1 MSTIPVS
8 TVSAV
13 CMSWVADAPEAPQA
27 LLREEPQSRALLD
40 AARAGNREAFGDLV
54 TLHHR
59 VVVRTALAV
68 LGSREEAE
76 DAAQDAFV
84 TAWQKL
90 GGFRGD
96 ATFRTWLLTIA
107 WRKALDRRRVL
118 RLRLSRVPTAGWDG
132 DERDP
137 IDALETRE
145 PNPEVH
151 AVSRDLSRRVRAEI
165 GKLAPKLRD
174 TLLLAA
180 SGEHTYDEIATMLAV
195 PLGTVKWRVA
205 EARRL
210 LNARLATT
218 VPR

>member
-1 MSTIPVS
+1 MT
-8 TVSAV
+8 
-13 CMSWVADAPEAPQA
+13 WVADAPQP

-59 VVVRTALAV
+59 VVFRAALAV

-96 ATFRTWLLTIA
+96 ATFRTWLLTIV
-107 WRKALDRRRVL
+107 WRKALDRRRAM
-118 RLRLSRVPTAGWDG
+118 RLRCSRVQPSVWADDDRGPA
-132 DERDP
+132 DP

-145 PNPEVH
+145 PSPEVH
-151 AVSRDLSRRVRAEI
+151 TVSRDLSRRVQIEI
-165 GKLAPKLRD
+165 GRLAPKLRG

-180 SGEHTYDEIATMLAV
+180 SGEHTYEEIAAMLSV

-205 EARRL
+205 EARRV
-210 LNARLATT
+210 LNNRLAGMVT
-218 VPR
+218 R